1 MNVNLTHCKL
11 VAIVGETASG
21 KSALAMDIA
30 RRFNGEIIC
39 ADAMTVYQGFDIG
52 TAKPSENDQ
61 AEVPHHML
69 DVASPTTGFNAAQF
83 KAQAEQAIHAISA
96 RGNLPVLV
104 GGSGLYVDSVLY
116 DYAFLPSPNIG
127 ERDVL
132 NTMELADLL
141 TLAHYRGLDTSGID
155 TANKRR
161 VIRLIEN
168 GGAVAQ
174 RAPLRAE
181 TCIIGLRIER
191 DSLESQVKKRVTVM
205 FEAGLEDEVRGLAGR
220 YGWDAEPMRS
230 IGYREWREYFAGQ
243 ADLHETQERI
253 VRSTMQLAKK
263 QRTWFKRNISIQWV
277 DDPSNAV
284 DIVTTFLNN

>member
-30 RRFNGEIIC
+30 RQFNGEIIC

-96 RGNLPVLV
+96 RGKLPVLV

-132 NTMELADLL
+132 NTMQLADLL
-141 TLAHYRGLDTSGID
+141 MLAHERGLDTSGID
-155 TANKRR
+155 IANKRR

-205 FEAGLEDEVRGLAGR
+205 FEAGLEDEVRALAGR

>member
-11 VAIVGETASG
+11 VVIVGETASG

-30 RRFNGEIIC
+30 RQFNGEIIC

-83 KAQAEQAIHAISA
+83 KTLAEQAIHAISA
-96 RGNLPVLV
+96 RGKLPVLV

-191 DSLESQVKKRVTVM
+191 DSLESQVKKRVTAM
-205 FEAGLEDEVRGLAGR
+205 LEAGLEDEVRGLAGR

>member
-1 MNVNLTHCKL
+1 MNVNPTHCKL
-11 VAIVGETASG
+11 VVIVGETASG

-83 KAQAEQAIHAISA
+83 KTRAEQAIHAISA
-96 RGNLPVLV
+96 RGKLPVLV

-132 NTMELADLL
+132 NTMKLADLL
-141 TLAHYRGLDTSGID
+141 MLAHDRGLDTSGID

-174 RAPLRAE
+174 RAPLRPQ
-181 TCIIGLRIER
+181 TCIIGLRTER
-191 DSLESQVKKRVTVM
+191 DSLESQVKKRVTAM
-205 FEAGLEDEVRGLAGR
+205 FEAGLEEEVRSLAGR

-243 ADLHETQERI
+243 ADLHETQEQI

-277 DDPSNAV
+277 HDPSNAV

>member
-1 MNVNLTHCKL
+1 MNVNPTHCKL
-11 VAIVGETASG
+11 VVIVGETASG

-69 DVASPTTGFNAAQF
+69 DVASPTTGFSAAQF

-96 RGNLPVLV
+96 RGKLPVLV

-141 TLAHYRGLDTSGID
+141 TLAHDRGLDTSSVD

-168 GGAVAQ
+168 GGAVAR
-174 RAPLRAE
+174 RAPLRPQ
-181 TCIIGLRIER
+181 TCIIGLRTER
-191 DSLESQVKKRVTVM
+191 DNLESQVKKRVTAM
-205 FEAGLEDEVRGLAGR
+205 LEAGLEDEVRGLAGR
-220 YGWDAEPMRS
+220 YGWDIEPMKS

-243 ADLHETQERI
+243 ADSHETQEQI

-277 DDPSNAV
+277 HDPSNAV